1 MTQETAVSS
10 VKRAPTRRPLSIG
23 RLRIFSL
30 SRKAGN
36 GRRLAI
42 ALACSAAAT
51 LFATTGRAGHEA
63 PFYPSFYPQEIR
75 IETLDRASASAGWAK
90 ARVHAYVGDDLFA
103 GGAVPP
109 DASSVASLR
118 SYLVLSFDSHS
129 GRYTAGSGDAKA
141 RCDAAGHVLRLLSQT
156 RSGYVFHPYPI
167 TPYHADY
174 LDQFDLAERA
184 RLQYASPIKRADR
197 ERRLSI
203 RAKGALAEALVP
215 ARWRAD
221 SREWDATLEEID
233 IGKLIDPVRP
243 APWRKEGWFQAH
255 LLYTNQ
261 FVGGGGLWAEHAYRR
276 LVAGEYRGDA
286 ERIDLER
293 SLVTM
298 LAAGCERVVVGYT
311 LRREYFNSEYSVGV
325 EDVAFDSQ
333 DGLLAPIFPRS
344 VKIKDFPWN
353 GWLRIGLPVK
363 PDTAW
368 NPVAGFSDAFGRLLW
383 LTVGDPA
390 LLREPYA
397 GSWMSNRASVA
408 VAGADISPVAVPES
422 ALMPETDTGSLRPV
436 GAGRMARQ
444 HLRYSVVTSA
454 FHDGTATGVADIL
467 YPYVFAF
474 RWGSAS
480 GISTGD
486 RDPGVTRSTALTRDW
501 LAGIEVTGV
510 ETQTRDFGDDL
521 KFTYRVPIVDIYLS
535 HRASDA
541 WLAAAA
547 APPWSTLPWEV
558 IVLMEEA
565 VGRGVAAFSREEAQR
580 RGIPW
585 LDLVRD
591 HEVGM
596 RLTAL
601 VEEFRQQGYRPEAL
615 KPFVTIDEARE
626 RWAALAAFHAQY
638 GHFLV
643 TNGPYRLDSWSDDGA
658 VLQVFRDP
666 TYPLGV
672 GTFDSYA
679 IPLKAY
685 ISRIDDQGDRIE
697 IRADVEQVVTAQR
710 SYEIE
715 RVALAAP
722 SENTENDERP
732 ECRYVIVGPAGNTV
746 RAGHATPGKAGEFVI
761 DLRQLGPPGK
771 YTIATGLF
779 IGGNRVDPEVKLI
792 EHRVARVA
800 APRATSRPPRGKAA
814 KSQ

>member
-1 MTQETAVSS
+1 M
-10 VKRAPTRRPLSIG
+10 RRPLGIG
-23 RLRIFSL
+23 RLRTFSL
-30 SRKAGN
+30 RGKAGS
-36 GRRLAI
+36 GSRLAV

-51 LFATTGRAGHEA
+51 LSPTVGRAGHEA

-75 IETLDRASASAGWAK
+75 IETLDRATAAGGWPK

-103 GGAVPP
+103 DGAAPP
-109 DASSVASLR
+109 EASSVASLR
-118 SYLVLSFDSHS
+118 SYLVLSFDSNS
-129 GRYTAGSGDAKA
+129 GRYAVGSGDSKA
-141 RCDAAGHVLRLLSQT
+141 RCDAAGRVLRLIPQK

-184 RLQYASPIKRADR
+184 RLRYTASNQRADR
-197 ERRLSI
+197 ERRLKVRTI
-203 RAKGALAEALVP
+203 GALAETLVP
-215 ARWRAD
+215 TSWKAD
-221 SREWDATLEEID
+221 SRVWDVTLEEID
-233 IGKLIDPVRP
+233 VGKLIDPVR
-243 APWRKEGWFQAH
+243 AQPWRKEGWFQAH
-255 LLYTNQ
+255 LLYADQ

-276 LVAGEYRGDA
+276 LVAGEYGGDA

-325 EDVAFDSQ
+325 EDVAYDSQ
-333 DGLLAPIFPRS
+333 DGLLSAIFPRS
-344 VKIKDFPWN
+344 VKLKDFPWN
-353 GWLRIGLPVK
+353 GWLRIGLPMK
-363 PDTAW
+363 SDTAW
-368 NPVAGFSDAFGRLLW
+368 NPIAGFTDPFSRMLW

-390 LLREPYA
+390 LLRDPYGGA
-397 GSWMSNRASVA
+397 WMSNRARVA
-408 VAGADISPVAVPES
+408 ATGAGVSPVSVPAS
-422 ALMPETDTGSLRPV
+422 ALMPEAETELLRPV
-436 GAGRMARQ
+436 GAGKVAQQR
-444 HLRYSVVTSA
+444 LRYSVVTSG
-454 FHDGTATGVADIL
+454 FHDGTATGIADIL

-474 RWGSAS
+474 RWGSAQ
-480 GISTGD
+480 GTSTDG
-486 RDPGVTRSTALTRDW
+486 RDPVVTRATALARDW
-501 LAGIEVTGV
+501 LAGIEVIGV

-521 KFTYRVPIVDIYLS
+521 KFTYRVPVVDIYLN
-535 HRASDA
+535 HRASDP

-565 VGRGVAAFSREEAQR
+565 VGRGVAAFSREDAQR

-591 HEVGM
+591 HEVGT

-615 KPFVTIDEARE
+615 KSFVTVDEARE
-626 RWAALAAFHAQY
+626 RWAALAAFHARY

-685 ISRIDDQGDRIE
+685 VSRIDDQGDRIE
-697 IRADVEQVVTAQR
+697 IRADVERVVTAQR

-715 RVALAAP
+715 RVALAAS
-722 SENTENDERP
+722 SEDTENDERP

-746 RAGHATPGKAGEFVI
+746 RAGQAMAGKAGEFDI
-761 DLRQLGPPGK
+761 ELTELGPPGK
-771 YTIATGLF
+771 YTIATALF

-800 APRATSRPPRGKAA
+800 ARRATGGPPRGKAPT
-814 KSQ
+814 SQ